1 MYDSN
6 GTLQTTQKTKNKS
19 INKLLTDYSIELE
32 TLRKNL
38 LKENTLLDKKKRRDI
53 DLLNNQLRRSS
64 ETIANIANTAKV
76 KQSVN
81 IDDKIREKKE
91 SLSKIIQRE

>member
-38 LKENTLLDKKKRRDI
+38 LKENTLLDKKKGY
-53 DLLNNQLRRSS
+53 RST
-64 ETIANIANTAKV
+64 E
-76 KQSVN
+76 
-81 IDDKIREKKE
+81 
-91 SLSKIIQRE
+91 